1 MALIDLLNSTN
12 LKNLKFGH
20 DRAEGGSSNQ
30 PYVET
35 PINIKL
41 SNLGFLSTDFLI
53 RGGIPGAPLAAVNDV
68 IRLGKY
74 FTDTKSPNGLLFI
87 AKQLVLSRIAVQTQA
102 SGLLLN
108 GGIYT
113 PLSTLSQAGL
123 GFLGT
128 HLNKQGLNPIPNS
141 FLSLPTYQDAL
152 HPNLLDRVSNAL
164 KRINPF
170 TSYANIIKV
179 TSNDV
184 DNRLIR
190 IYDEKYKK
198 ELGVFGGR
206 ETVYRYGGGPQ
217 SVLGIGF
224 TRIKFA
230 TNRATGDS
238 LRTGING
245 AITRKDND
253 KSKTWFTSN
262 YNNST
267 IDYRGEDDET
277 NSKLQNFPQLPIGVS
292 NILNDLDE
300 ISLTPQYK
308 VSNKAKYVEKHINTH
323 YDYSKKDAGYSTD
336 SGVVFRNKLLLSSTK
351 YSNSTSSLTSPRTL
365 NSSIEQLNTYG
376 KTLSTVSD
384 RYMLYHLQAKNP
396 LLEIQFVTDGVNK
409 SKIIDSNGITRD
421 SLDPNSNYQPRRN
434 VNDIPNGTL
443 SDINEPFNTFTYRQT
458 DIDKIEEEEL
468 YRHNNQIKDFR
479 LNIRARV
486 ESNNSNIDFTTF
498 NSANAGLSEFTNI
511 IPYISDYQTNRIE
524 NRIGVGDSGNPYG
537 KNLYKFTKG
546 GLATPK
552 LGVSQTLSID
562 GNTGAASPT
571 SYDKITTQKL
581 YSSKNYQFEDILKKQ
596 NDLVNFRITSINNNE
611 PSEEIYMHFRA
622 FLGSISDNYSAN
634 WNSQKYVG
642 RGENFYT
649 YDGFDRKIS
658 LSFTLAAQ
666 SRVELIPMYKKLNYL
681 ISQMAPDYSGAGLMR
696 GPLVTLTIGGYV
708 HNQPGFITGLTVEM
722 GEDTTWETGIDE
734 DGKMI
739 KMSGYDLENDYTD
752 INPQLAHVIKVS
764 GFSFTPIHKFAVKK
778 AHWRNLGATP
788 YILNSGEP
796 KPIVQTPPV
805 VTTPVVTTTP
815 VTVPPS
821 KVYSNLFPRDSIK
834 LNKKGQEQIKALAI
848 ELLKNKNN
856 VTIEGNASSE
866 GDTLYNLEL
875 SQRRADAVKKALIA
889 YGVPEDSITAI
900 GLGEANADQNFQNS
914 GGDKGNPLDR
924 FFKATQTP

>member
-1 MALIDLLNSTN
+1 MALIDLLNSNSTN

-30 PYVET
+30 PYIET

-113 PLSTLSQAGL
+113 PLSTLGQAGL

-152 HPNLLDRVSNAL
+152 HPNLLDLPSNIL
-164 KRINPF
+164 KKINPG
-170 TSYANIIKV
+170 TSYANIINISLNKPN
-179 TSNDV
+179 T

-206 ETVYRYGGGPQ
+206 ENVYRYGGGPQ

-230 TNRATGDS
+230 TDRASGDV

-245 AITRKDND
+245 NNNKLFSSGPNN
-253 KSKTWFTSN
+253 TWNFYTSN

-267 IDYRGEDDET
+267 IDVRDNVKKNNGDDF
-277 NSKLQNFPQLPIGVS
+277 SFVPPIGITQ
-292 NILNDLDE
+292 ILEDYSFIGLE
-300 ISLTPQYK
+300 KISLESSKYTSDRYNINHY
-308 VSNKAKYVEKHINTH
+308 SYDKAE
-323 YDYSKKDAGYSTD
+323 AGLMLS
-336 SGVVFRNKLLLSSTK
+336 SGVRFRNTQLLTQK
-351 YSNSTSSLTSPRTL
+351 YGRSDSPTSPPSLGSTIQ
-365 NSSIEQLNTYG
+365 SLNTYNNEFTLNATKIFSG
-376 KTLSTVSD
+376 LYYTNKNKKEILPLLDEVKLTYSLGGNYEPSLKRKNVNNFSNLKKANVEKTYYNQVDIQNVLTTDLYKSD
-384 RYMLYHLQAKNP
+384 RR
-396 LLEIQFVTDGVNK
+396 IQDFRG
-409 SKIIDSNGITRD
+409 IIRSQFEDSNPSKVD
-421 SLDPNSNYQPRRN
+421 Q
-434 VNDIPNGTL
+434 
-443 SDINEPFNTFTYRQT
+443 
-458 DIDKIEEEEL
+458 EE
-468 YRHNNQIKDFR
+468 
-479 LNIRARV
+479 
-486 ESNNSNIDFTTF
+486 F
-498 NSANAGLSEFTNI
+498 NSI
-511 IPYISDYQTNRIE
+511 IPYVGEYEVIRME
-524 NRIGVGDSGNPYG
+524 NRIKVADTGRFDSF
-537 KNLYKFTKG
+537 KNLYKFTSG
-546 GLATPK
+546 SYGE
-552 LGVSQTLSID
+552 
-562 GNTGAASPT
+562 GAAHFLSF
-571 SYDKITTQKL
+571 DKITTQTL
-581 YSSKNYQFEDILKKQ
+581 YSSYSDKFFKDKLNGL
-596 NDLVNFRITSINNNE
+596 NDLVNFRITSINNDN

-696 GPLVTLTIGGYV
+696 GPLVTLTIGGYICD
-708 HNQPGFITGLTVEM
+708 QPGFITGLNVEM
-722 GEDTTWETGIDE
+722 GEDTTWEIGIDE
-734 DGKMI
+734 DGNMT
-739 KMSGYDLENDYTD
+739 KMSGYDGYTD

-778 AHWRNLGATP
+778 ANWLNLGATP
-788 YILNSGEP
+788 YILNCGEP
-796 KPIVQTPPV
+796 KPKKEITPTKTEIPPPKKQPILVIV
-805 VTTPVVTTTP
+805 
-815 VTVPPS
+815 
-821 KVYSNLFPRDSIK
+821 
-834 LNKKGQEQIKALAI
+834 
-848 ELLKNKNN
+848 KNKNQFKLDSDEFEPTSQ
-856 VTIEGNASSE
+856 TIQELNKIIEQLKADSSIIINIEANASKS
-866 GDTLYNLEL
+866 GSDAHNLEL
-875 SQRRADAVKKALIA
+875 TQKRAIAIENYLLKAGIPKKQINK
-889 YGVPEDSITAI
+889 VI
-900 GLGEANADQNFQNS
+900 GLGEKKAKQNKPENPANRNFVI
-914 GGDKGNPLDR
+914 
-924 FFKATQTP
+924 TQV

>member
-1 MALIDLLNSTN
+1 MALIDLLNSNSTN

-267 IDYRGEDDET
+267 IDYRGKENET

-351 YSNSTSSLTSPRTL
+351 YSNSISSLTSPRTL
-365 NSSIEQLNTYG
+365 NSSIKQLNTYG

-384 RYMLYHLQAKNP
+384 RYTLNHLQAPNP
-396 LLEIQFVTDGVNK
+396 LLKIQFVTMGVNPK
-409 SKIIDSNGITRD
+409 DTSS
-421 SLDPNSNYQPRRN
+421 DPNSNYQPKRMDETE
-434 VNDIPNGTL
+434 VGTL
-443 SDINEPFNTFTYRQT
+443 NDVDEPLNVFTYRQT
-458 DIDKIEEEEL
+458 DIDKIEKEEL
-468 YRHNNQIKDFR
+468 YRYNNQIKDFR

-486 ESNNSNIDFTTF
+486 ESNNSNIDFTTANDAYNVVFGF
-498 NSANAGLSEFTNI
+498 NEFTNI
-511 IPYISDYQTNRIE
+511 IPYVSDYQTNRIE

-537 KNLYKFTKG
+537 KHLYKFTKG
-546 GLATPK
+546 GFTTLK
-552 LGVSQTLSID
+552 LGSQTLNID

-581 YSSKNYQFEDILKKQ
+581 YSNINSPKGILEKQ
-596 NDLVNFRITSINNNE
+596 NDLVNFRITSINNNN

-708 HNQPGFITGLTVEM
+708 HNQPGFITGLNVEM

-734 DGKMI
+734 NGKMI
-739 KMSGYDLENDYTD
+739 KMSGYNLEDAYTD

-778 AHWRNLGATP
+778 AHWKNLGATP

-796 KPIVQTPPV
+796 KPIVQTTPI
-805 VTTPVVTTTP
+805 VTTPVVTPTP

-875 SQRRADAVKKALIA
+875 SQRRADAVKKALIE
-889 YGVPEDSITAI
+889 YGVPEDSITAV